1 MDQGCVCLGL
11 RRGAWDSRAG
21 IGVLVIITVVKLKS
35 LARVVFRLGGGAW
48 ASGKQPISWKEGG
61 VSRVWSR
68 ETAASG
74 EQLGSK
80 GGQVPGTR

>member
-1 MDQGCVCLGL
+1 MDQGCVRLCLL
-11 RRGAWDSRAG
+11 RGAWDAQAG
-21 IGVLVIITVVKLKS
+21 IGVLVILAVVKFKG

-48 ASGKQPISWKEGG
+48 ASGKQRVSWKEGG
-61 VSRVWSR
+61 VSPRQGLRVWSR

-80 GGQVPGTR
+80 